1 MPGSYSSTSHDYHFD
16 IEEVNTIANEVID
29 VEASAIL
36 NLKGLNN
43 DSFYTAVNYLIKSSG
58 RVIICGLGKSGLIG
72 KKISATLASTG
83 TPSFFLHP
91 AEAIHGDLGMIVGN
105 DVIITISYSGETDE
119 VLKLVPIIKK
129 LGIPHISITGN
140 PNSTLAKN
148 SDCSLNAH
156 VAREACA
163 LQLAPT
169 SSTTATLV
177 MGDALAVTLMKL
189 KNFKEHDFAQF
200 HPGGSLGR
208 QLLCKVS
215 DEMVI
220 DPLPIIRPEDRIKE
234 VIMSIGSGQL
244 GVTVVVDDA
253 DLIIGIITDG
263 DLRRAMSKFE
273 YDKGFFNLTAKDI
286 MSKNP
291 KRIRPSALIAEA
303 EGMMNENKINSL
315 IVEDNNKLVGIL
327 YQRKLKYGTL

>member
-1 MPGSYSSTSHDYHFD
+1 MFGSNSSAPRNYHFD
-16 IEEVNTIANEVID
+16 VEGINAIANEVID
-29 VEASAIL
+29 IEASAIL
-36 NLKGLNN
+36 NLKSLNN
-43 DSFYTAVNYLIKSSG
+43 DSFCTAIGYLINASG

-91 AEAIHGDLGMIVGN
+91 AEAIHGDLGMIMSN
-105 DVIITISYSGETDE
+105 DAIITISYSGETDE

-148 SDCSLNAH
+148 SDCSLNVH

-177 MGDALAVTLMKL
+177 IGDALAVALMKL

-220 DPLPIIRPEDRIKE
+220 DPLPVIRPDDKIKE

-244 GVTVVVDDA
+244 GVTVVIDEA
-253 DLIIGIITDG
+253 DSIIGIITDG

-273 YDKGFFNLTAKDI
+273 YDNGFFNLTASDI

-291 KRIRPSALIAEA
+291 KRIRPGALIAEA
-303 EGMMNENKINSL
+303 ESMMNENKINSL